1 MLTIYKIGAR
11 FQNQKN
17 HNEWDCTVPLDGAE
31 YAFSAFGV
39 ITDTNRY
46 HFEQKAV
53 HINRRYLVPMLNL
66 QCAQI
71 KIILISPMFEFHRR
85 NKFDQDTKDMQLE
98 ATFMSSLKM
107 YFWIFPPDI
116 NNIVLWRE
124 REREQP

>member
-53 HINRRYLVPMLNL
+53 HIDRRYLVPMLNL
-66 QCAQI
+66 QCGQI

-85 NKFDQDTKDMQLE
+85 NKFDQDTKDM
-98 ATFMSSLKM
+98 
-107 YFWIFPPDI
+107 
-116 NNIVLWRE
+116 
-124 REREQP
+124 